1 MGPAMPFTYAA
12 RSLAEANGLH
22 ADTRHSE
29 VRTARRRRHLRRW
42 KRHA

>member
-22 ADTRHSE
+22 ADTNHPQ
-29 VRTARRRRHLRRW
+29 VRTARPRRRVRRW
-42 KRHA
+42 KRNA